1 MGHIDTCLDN
11 LRRLIAKG
19 DFDSLPLAER
29 LINEYWEAVPAVG
42 RRSDD
47 PKVHPAIAM
56 PARARPRPSGLGS
69 QGISDGTAPGPPV
82 FGRRPIKQS

>member
-19 DFDSLPLAER
+19 DLDSLPLVER

-42 RRSDD
+42 RKERLEVSSA
-47 PKVHPAIAM
+47 KMFWTSAMLCSAHIAASPM
-56 PARARPRPSGLGS
+56 R
-69 QGISDGTAPGPPV
+69 
-82 FGRRPIKQS
+82 